1 MDFPHEQLIDLLREV
16 NREMGKFVKEILVD
30 HDIPVASMIIAREL
44 RHEPGITI
52 SELARRTGMA
62 KSHISNLV
70 RELEERDWV
79 EKRQDTS
86 DQRLLRIYLS
96 HDVSAHLIAV
106 RQDIRAQIGALVADI
121 SDERARKLVTG
132 LEEIRQAL
140 VLRPR
145 GKHDDQTI

>member
-16 NREMGKFVKEILVD
+16 NRDMGKFVKEILYA

-44 RHEPGITI
+44 RNEPGITI

-70 RELEERDWV
+70 RELEERGWV
-79 EKRQDTS
+79 EKQPDTA
-86 DQRLLRIYLS
+86 DQRLLRLYIS
-96 HDVSAHLIAV
+96 PEVSGHLTAV

-121 SDERARKLVTG
+121 PDERARELVAG
-132 LEEIRQAL
+132 LEEIKQAL
-140 VLRPR
+140 AVRPR
-145 GKHDDQTI
+145 GKRDD

>member
-16 NREMGKFVKEILVD
+16 NREMGKFVKEILVA

-44 RHEPGITI
+44 RNEPGITI

-70 RELEERDWV
+70 RELEERDWL
-79 EKRQDTS
+79 EKRSDTA

-96 HDVSAHLIAV
+96 HNVSAHLSAV
-106 RQDIRAQIGALVADI
+106 RQDIRAQIGTLVAGV
-121 SDERARKLVTG
+121 SDERARELVAG
-132 LEEIRQAL
+132 LEEIKQAL

-145 GKHDDQTI
+145 GENNDQII